1 MASNN
6 RQPKAIV
13 PATEFST
20 NFKYGQAKPT
30 ALGGKSIGI
39 LNADNNR
46 TVYLEMAEMKQ
57 WGIRDYNDN
66 KSYKMSLAFPNPEY
80 STDAHKTIFDNIKAF
95 EQKIKD
101 DAVTNCKE
109 WFGKPKMSPELVDA
123 FFSSA
128 IKNIKDKETG
138 EPSDKFVMSVKVPY
152 YDGKWMGYN
161 DGIYDCK
168 GDKLFPNS
176 DPDVTPLTIIKS
188 GAVVRT
194 VLHCGG
200 LWFANQQ
207 FGVTWKLD
215 AVLLTEPLVT
225 SQESVGCPFS
235 IQSTTPKEK
244 LETLVEDS
252 DDEKGET
259 TDVVEEEEEE
269 EEEEKDDEEEKEE
282 EEKEEEEE
290 EEEVVPPPPPVD
302 EEEVKEEV
310 AAEVKKKVVK
320 KVVKKKALKE

>member
-1 MASNN
+1 MIYIIKMTSTT
-6 RQPKAIV
+6 RQPKAII
-13 PATEFST
+13 PAVEFST
-20 NFKYGQAKPT
+20 DFKYLQPKPNS
-30 ALGGKSIGI
+30 LGGKSVGI
-39 LNADNNR
+39 VSNETKK

-80 STDAHKTIFDNIKAF
+80 MTDAHRTIFDNIKAF

-101 DAVTNCKE
+101 DAVINSKE

-123 FFSSA
+123 FFCSA
-128 IKNIKDKETG
+128 LKNIKDKETG
-138 EPSDKFVMSVKVPY
+138 EPTDKYVMAVKVPY
-152 YDGKWMGYN
+152 YEGKWMGYN

-168 GDKLFPNS
+168 GDKLFPNT
-176 DPDVTPLTIIKS
+176 DPDVTPQTLVKS

-207 FGVTWKLD
+207 FGVSWKLD
-215 AVLLTEPLVT
+215 AVLLTEPILT
-225 SQESVGCPFS
+225 SQETMGCPFS
-235 IQSTTPKEK
+235 ITKNDDSSVGDQLK
-244 LETLVEDS
+244 TLVEDS

-269 EEEEKDDEEEKEE
+269 EEEKEE
-282 EEKEEEEE
+282 EEEQE
-290 EEEVVPPPPPVD
+290 EEEVVPPPPPV
-302 EEEVKEEV
+302 EEEIKQEV

-320 KVVKKKALKE
+320 KVVKKKAVKE